1 MSDFDD
7 RLIEVPWDA
16 LEAETLQRLVEEFV
30 TREGT
35 DYGQQ
40 EIDLSTKVQQIIHG
54 LRNRQWLIIVD
65 TAMQSTHIV
74 DSTEWR
80 RALKLGQLPF

>member
-1 MSDFDD
+1 MDEE
-7 RLIEVPWDA
+7 RMIEVPWDA
-16 LEAETLQRLVEEFV
+16 IDPDTLYRLIEEFV

-40 EIDLSTKVQQIIHG
+40 EFDLDTKVQQILAG
-54 LRNRQWLIIVD
+54 LKRRQWLIIVD

-74 DSTEWR
+74 EAAEWR
-80 RALKLGQLPF
+80 RAIKRGQLPF